1 MNLGIAVHR
10 YAANDGTGGYVAELV
25 PRIAQVHRVTLYAAR
40 IATPVPPGVEVIR
53 VPAIMSRA
61 YTAIVSFPLGL
72 RAVRRQHDLFH
83 VQGWIASYAD
93 VVTAHIVMAA
103 WREAARA
110 AHVTTPVGERTLGP
124 FVQAREA
131 SLLRRARRVIAP
143 SAKVRDEIGRY
154 YGRTAGVCVVHHGF
168 TRAGGGAAVAEA
180 AGIATAPASAAAPP
194 PPRATPA
201 RMALGLPPDAILALF
216 VGDLRKGF
224 DTALQA
230 VRQVPG
236 VRLAVVS
243 RSPRGPALERAK
255 RAGMLDRL
263 HWMGALEDAGPAY
276 DAADFLLHPTIY
288 DAFGLVVAEAMAH
301 GLPAVTTRAAGIAE
315 LIRHGE
321 SGWLVEGDP
330 VAGTLAAVRALAQD
344 AALRRR
350 LGRGARVAA
359 GTRSW
364 DDVATETLA
373 VYEEAT
379 RA

>member
-1 MNLGIAVHR
+1 VNVGIAVHQ
-10 YAANDGTGGYVAELV
+10 YAASEGTGGYVVELL
-25 PRIAQVHRVTLYAAR
+25 PRIARVHRVTLYAAR
-40 IATPVPPGVEVIR
+40 IAAPVPPGVQVVR
-53 VPAIMSRA
+53 VPAVMRRA
-61 YTAIVSFPLGL
+61 YSAILSFPLGL
-72 RAVRRQHDLFH
+72 RLVRQAHDLFH
-83 VQGWIASYAD
+83 VQGWISSSAD

-110 AHVTTPVGERTLGP
+110 ARIATPLGERTLGP
-124 FVQAREA
+124 FVQEREA

-143 SAKVRDEIGRY
+143 SAKVRDEIARW
-154 YGRTAGVCVVHHGF
+154 YGRSDGVSVVHHGF
-168 TRAGGGAAVAEA
+168 PGVGDASGSGWVSSRAGSSAR
-180 AGIATAPASAAAPP
+180 TADEDHSH
-194 PPRATPA
+194 A
-201 RMALGLPPDAILALF
+201 RRTLALPPDAIIALF

-224 DTALQA
+224 DTALEA

-243 RSPRGPALERAK
+243 RSARGPVMERAE

-263 HWMGALEDAGPAY
+263 DWIGALEDTAPAY

-330 VAGTLAAVRALAQD
+330 AAGTLAAVRALAQD
-344 AALRRR
+344 AGLRQRLGAGARTAARRR
-350 LGRGARVAA
+350 
-359 GTRSW
+359 TW

-373 VYEEAT
+373 VYQEAA
-379 RA
+379 RR